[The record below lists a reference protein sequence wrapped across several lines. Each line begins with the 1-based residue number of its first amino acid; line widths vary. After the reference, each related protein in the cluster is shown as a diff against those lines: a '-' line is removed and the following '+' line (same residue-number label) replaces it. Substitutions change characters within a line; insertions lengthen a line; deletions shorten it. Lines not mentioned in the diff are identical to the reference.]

1 MGHPLCYSQI
11 TEDGIAGWGVLQDP
25 GALPIPGHAKRD
37 LNHPAHKGRSMMD
50 VLAGTSIPSSTAADP
65 ARSANTLLFPAMW
78 SSVTELG
85 QGMIAWVDTSKEV
98 VYSGKLRK

>member
-50 VLAGTSIPSSTAADP
+50 GLAGTSIPSSTAADP